1 MYAFRYANIRQKM
14 LTNNFFN
21 KMIIRKHTPKAV
33 YEVYQKSTPVKVKA
47 ASYFQR
53 IYLGVRRGENHL
65 VDQVVM
71 RHAAHLPSFKTS
83 KCATAFAD
91 C

>member
-1 MYAFRYANIRQKM
+1 MTIRE
-14 LTNNFFN
+14 
-21 KMIIRKHTPKAV
+21 HTPKAV
-33 YEVYQKSTPVKVKA
+33 LLRCTKKVGQVSFMVIRKSTPVKVKA

-91 C
+91 S